1 MNNIFLKRIYDPF
14 DDADGYRIL
23 IDRLWPRGISK
34 DNARLS
40 YWLKEVAPS
49 SELRK
54 WFCHK
59 PDLFEEFRHKYLIEL
74 QENAQQFQAVEQII
88 DLASKGNVTLLYGA
102 KDPVYNHGN
111 VLIGELSRIMKL

>member
-1 MNNIFLKRIYDPF
+1 MHDIFLKRVYDPF
-14 DDADGYRIL
+14 DETDGCRIL

-34 DNARLS
+34 EKAKLN

-59 PDLFEEFRHKYLIEL
+59 PELFEEFQKRYITEL
-74 QENAQQFQAVEQII
+74 QTNEPQSKAVQQIL
-88 DLASKGNVTLLYGA
+88 DLASNERVTLLYGA
-102 KDPVYNHGN
+102 KDPTYNHGN
-111 VLIGELSRIMKL
+111 VLMGELSRIR